1 MNLLTDYDPIIIILG
16 STYLT
21 KVCVDPHIELHQ
33 VREQQ
38 ASGVQSGPLSGK
50 VEQQGQLSSSAAL
63 LGRLH
68 MGYHT
73 VGEVSLLGGKGVA
86 AFQPSATVEN

>member
-1 MNLLTDYDPIIIILG
+1 MLLIGLQMCT
-16 STYLT
+16 LT
-21 KVCVDPHIELHQ
+21 KLCVYPHIELHK

-38 ASGVQSGPLSGK
+38 ASGVELGPLSGK
-50 VEQQGQLSSSAAL
+50 VEQQGQLSSTATL

-68 MGYHT
+68 MGHHT

-86 AFQPSATVEN
+86 AFQLSVKIIVIY